1 MFDYGYV
8 IHPYLGG
15 QTLFSLRTRF
25 GDKVSLGEIV
35 FEEKV
40 RSGTRRRRTST
51 KEYKGP
57 KLDLNKATV
66 EQLDELPGVGPSL
79 AQKIVEVRKMLGGY
93 KSVDDLEEVPRM
105 GKITLERLKQYVY
118 VGETVIQDKE
128 TRRLPKVDTQK
139 DKKVV
144 PENVVDTEFAEAEEE
159 TNEKEVETPQVI
171 EQPKVTNEKQSLLKD
186 DAKKQKTVIVPS
198 QESTVLSGPV
208 EPSKDL
214 EQQKVVESSKIQQ
227 DKPVVEEKKEEKF
240 SQPQKED
247 TKQLVVE
254 KKFNINKLSENEL
267 KLLGFSDTDAKNIV
281 RYRTK
286 FGNFKSVEELNKVPN
301 INKKVIEKIKENLV
315 IED

>member
-1 MFDYGYV
+1 
-8 IHPYLGG
+8 
-15 QTLFSLRTRF
+15 
-25 GDKVSLGEIV
+25 
-35 FEEKV
+35 
-40 RSGTRRRRTST
+40 
-51 KEYKGP
+51 
-57 KLDLNKATV
+57 
-66 EQLDELPGVGPSL
+66 
-79 AQKIVEVRKMLGGY
+79 MLGGY